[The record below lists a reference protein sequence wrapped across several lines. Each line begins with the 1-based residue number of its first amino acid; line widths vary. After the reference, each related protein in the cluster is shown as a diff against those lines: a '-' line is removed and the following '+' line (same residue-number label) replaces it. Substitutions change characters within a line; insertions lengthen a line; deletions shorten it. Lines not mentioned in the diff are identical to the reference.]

1 MKCNPESS
9 IRIFENFVEKEDL
22 KILDN
27 LCRNAK
33 ENDNKWWAEK
43 CPSPEYVEHASG
55 AYKELCKEYEYSLE
69 NLHPLVIKYIK
80 KLEALASYE
89 LGRKLVPIFYFNRHE
104 TLEGGWCP
112 GHTDSEGMGK
122 GGIDY
127 VVDYSPNHCYEPS
140 LIDISANIYI
150 NDDYEG
156 GELCFPEYDIQIKH
170 TPGQL
175 VWFPGG
181 HEFIHS
187 VNHITKG
194 TRWNLITHLTRPK
207 LIVMHS
213 MVHNLYNVLTP
224 EQKLLFPNSWDDGIW
239 HPGSGGA
246 DNNVDGRYGDGYG
259 G

>member
-89 LGRKLVPIFYFNRHE
+89 LGRKLVPIFHFNRHE

-122 GGIDY
+122 GGVDY